1 MDMNKKRIISGLL
14 VVLLISLGIIYAYYQ
29 YNRTNKSLAE
39 IKPDFIVTAESVIK
53 EFSDHE
59 TDANKKYLG
68 KILSVK
74 GMVKRVEK
82 DEKGFYTLLVGDSV
96 SPSSVRCSIDSLYS
110 NAVVA
115 YSRGMQ
121 IKIKG
126 NCTGFNA
133 DELLGSDLIL
143 NHCVIE

>member
-1 MDMNKKRIISGLL
+1 
-14 VVLLISLGIIYAYYQ
+14 LISLGIYAYYQ
-29 YNRTNKSLAE
+29 YNRTNKTLVK

-68 KILSVK
+68 KILLVN

-82 DEKGFYTLLVGDSV
+82 DDKGYYTLLVGDSV
-96 SPSSVRCSIDSLYS
+96 SPSSVRCSMDSVYS
-110 NAVVA
+110 KAAAA
-115 YSRGMQ
+115 YARGMQ

-143 NHCVIE
+143 NRCVIE